1 MKLLKAPVLLLSM
14 LISSQAL
21 SAETGAIADLIM
33 SGPDDPNHP
42 NMIQIDF
49 GDDLMTTSGCNQRYA
64 GIRKNNYNSHLTS
77 LAIAALMSNQAVYIE
92 LNPDDVY
99 LESDS
104 RCVIDRISLANYST
118 PVGEP
123 PSDDDNG
130 HGNGHGNGHNHGN
143 GNGHGNGHNHGNGN
157 GHNHDDDDD

>member
-14 LISSQAL
+14 LVSSQAL

-33 SGPDDPNHP
+33 SGPEDPNHP

-49 GDDLMTTSGCNQRYA
+49 GEDLMTTSGCNQRYA
-64 GIRKNNYNSHLTS
+64 GIRKNNHNSHLTS

-104 RCVIDRISLANYST
+104 RCVIDRISLASYST

-123 PSDDDNG
+123 PSGDDDG
-130 HGNGHGNGHNHGN
+130 HGNGNGHGNGHNHGN
-143 GNGHGNGHNHGNGN
+143 GNGHGNGHD
-157 GHNHDDDDD
+157 HDDDDDDDD